1 MLKRLENK
9 LTMLNAVLS
18 FLKLN
23 ISAWGNSTVMAEL
36 ITKLETLIGEIESIR
51 RITNSDLTGI
61 TAEKLVQQEILINKA
76 YELSSMLYAM
86 ASRSENMVLLGKV
99 DFTEHELQ
107 NARGGDLIS
116 TCKTIAT
123 LVEENLTDLVT
134 YELTQADVTVLE
146 EMIGNFSN
154 NLPTHRV
161 SVAERKAANDRL
173 KEVFSA
179 VDTLVNEQLDRMMVR
194 YRSSSPDLYAAYIN
208 ARTIVNYGI
217 RHEKEEKPKMD

>member
-123 LVEENLTDLVT
+123 LVEENLTDLVP

-179 VDTLVNEQLDRMMVR
+179 VDILVNEQLDRMMVR

-217 RHEKEEKPKMD
+217 RHEKEEKPKMV

>member
-123 LVEENLTDLVT
+123 LVEENLTDLVP

-179 VDTLVNEQLDRMMVR
+179 VDILVNEQLDRMMVR